1 MCPCGPLQRQSF
13 SPPTAFRC
21 LQRFGA
27 GAGCGRGIRR
37 WLERVRPPAPA
48 TACNASPDSAAV
60 YVRRRR
66 PGGTGGGGSG
76 AAGGSRSCCQHDPG
90 GYDARGAWIWPSQL
104 RRWAGGK
111 KSVGVRAYY
120 AARTQRGMRFQLRRH
135 SVRGIRSRGASR
147 TGSPL
152 QCLSM
157 FHLSLC
163 SRDGVRD
170 GVRQLPFMPPSTR

>member
-111 KSVGVRAYY
+111 KSVGVRGVLRCAN
-120 AARTQRGMRFQLRRH
+120 AAGNAVPVTPAQRTRNPL
-135 SVRGIRSRGASR
+135 SRSQPDR
-147 TGSPL
+147 
-152 QCLSM
+152 Q
-157 FHLSLC
+157 SLA
-163 SRDGVRD
+163 VPQH
-170 GVRQLPFMPPSTR
+170 VPPVLVLP